1 MSQSSSELSEVN
13 TIEQLFQYGKSCL
26 SSIVDARDAK
36 FDTQVLLTTVLNKS
50 NSYLLTWPE
59 KSVSS
64 DEKLL
69 FIDFLKR
76 RLKGEPVAYI
86 TGKREFWSL
95 DFLVAPCTLIPRPDT
110 EILIE
115 AVLENNTG
123 NRVSVLDLGTGTGAI
138 ALALASEHA
147 SWNIDAVDFNHD
159 AVALAQAN
167 AKQLNLEQVSI
178 YQSDWFSNIEQ
189 HKTFDVIVSN
199 PPYIAKDDEHLALG
213 DVRFEPLSALV
224 AEDEGYADIKHIV
237 EHARKYLT
245 TAGQLY
251 LEHGFEQHEQVQQ
264 ILKNSGYQN
273 IKTFNDYGAN
283 PRITMGTL

>member
-1 MSQSSSELSEVN
+1 M
-13 TIEQLFQYGKSCL
+13 EQLFQYGKSCL

-36 FDTQVLLTTVLNKS
+36 IDTQVLLTTVLNKPT
-50 NSYLLTWPE
+50 SYLLTWPE
-59 KSVSS
+59 KRVL
-64 DEKLL
+64 DAEKSL
-69 FIDFLKR
+69 FFDFLNR

-115 AVLENNTG
+115 AVLENNTD

-147 SWNIDAVDFNHD
+147 SWDIDAVDFNEE
-159 AVALAQAN
+159 AVALAQTN
-167 AKQLNLEQVSI
+167 AKQLSLEQVKI
-178 YQSDWFSNIEQ
+178 YQSDWFSSIDTDKRFN
-189 HKTFDVIVSN
+189 VIVSN
-199 PPYIAKDDEHLALG
+199 PPYIAKDDEHLAQG

-224 AEDEGYADIKHIV
+224 AEDDGYADIKHIV
-237 EHARKYLT
+237 ENARNFLSSN
-245 TAGQLY
+245 GQLY
-251 LEHGFEQHEQVQQ
+251 LEHGFEQHVQVQN
-264 ILKNSGYQN
+264 ILNDYGYQN
-273 IKTFNDYGAN
+273 IKTFNDYGGN